1 MNGLFMEFIDTDP
14 KVLSLVKDY
23 SIFLKSLAQSNDTMP
38 CTPGQD
44 IKFSVFS
51 LFIIKFYCVMQS
63 HKKFNKS

>member
-38 CTPGQD
+38 CTPRTG
-44 IKFSVFS
+44 
-51 LFIIKFYCVMQS
+51 
-63 HKKFNKS
+63 HKIFRFQFVHN